1 MEYRTQSNY
10 MTADQ
15 IIFFLSALLAIFGA
29 VMMIAQKNPIA
40 SVMYLILS
48 LVAQAVCYVQL
59 GALFLGAILVI
70 VYAGAIMVLFLFVIM
85 LLNLRGREDL
95 GMSPHPMKTATKILI
110 TVLFIVELTMILKSV
125 DLQGDAGG
133 FMTQPQAV
141 DFGTVTQVAK
151 LLFTKY
157 MYPFQ
162 LTGVLLL
169 VAVVG
174 AVVMARKD
182 DEEEGAQAP
191 DTEPAPREISQKAGR

>member
-1 MEYRTQSNY
+1 MSG
-10 MTADQ
+10 DL
-15 IIFFLSALLAIFGA
+15 IIFFFSALVAVFGA
-29 VMMIAQKNPIA
+29 VMMIAQKNPVA

-95 GMSPHPMKTATKILI
+95 GIPPHPMRTVSKLVITIL
-110 TVLFIVELTMILKSV
+110 LMVELVFAVKSV
-125 DLQGDAGG
+125 FMPTIADG
-133 FMTQPQAV
+133 FMAQPQAT
-141 DFGTVTQVAK
+141 DFGTVKQVAT
-151 LLFTKY
+151 LLYTKY

-182 DEEEGAQAP
+182 EHDEEIS
-191 DTEPAPREISQKAGR
+191 DTSADTNMRETSQKVGR